1 MHNANVYLVLY
12 CCIFSFILYTTI
24 KEYRRYCMAKKRP
37 AILESKRFSFIIAAV
52 ILLISIY
59 LLLETRIFDNS
70 ELKTL
75 DLHFQIKELNEKKY
89 TAEGVTKADVN
100 PNISSDIIILSID
113 QKSLNEFG
121 QWPFSR
127 SIHANLINAFARIK
141 DQTERE
147 NALLIDIFF
156 NEPGKNPEADAALF
170 KAIEESQRVFIETI
184 LTDGEE
190 ITIDSPRFQRQQ
202 EFYTKHGT
210 ITNIQGNWQKI
221 ADFVS
226 LDPPL
231 PEIARASA
239 GYGHA
244 SFLPDFDK
252 VFRQQPMILRSRVLL
267 KTIQFED
274 ITPGYTVDTSKFEYL
289 AWIDTNGRI
298 HPIQTPITSKV
309 LNQLKHDLA
318 LYAPKKLNEAG
329 DGYYIIR
336 HYRDYFVPAITLS
349 LALNYFHKSFN
360 DIKVVVGKYIEI
372 PNPMILDPETNELIP
387 YFVQRTFDEYNSET
401 GELVKP
407 GKREVVN
414 TIRIPINDSG
424 QMLINYMGPRSNAEG
439 GYQTFTLRSYA
450 SYAKRDPGDNAEK
463 WLRTLAV
470 KNKILLTGAFSHGIA
485 EDEKQTPYG
494 LMYGIEI
501 HANALNTIL
510 TNNYIKQLPKQ
521 VTLLIL
527 LVSVLLISL
536 ITSRTST
543 VWSFLTVLGFLIIY
557 FFTVDIIFEKS
568 GLLLPYPT
576 IAFPVF
582 ITFLSIVVYRAFTD
596 EKDKKAIRETF
607 GKYLSPKVVDQLV
620 QNPPELGGVD
630 KELTVFFSDIRGFT
644 TLSENMTPQELVN
657 HLNIYL
663 TAMTDIILEYGGT
676 IDKYMGDAIM
686 AFWGA
691 PLPQPNHAELA
702 CKCALKQ
709 LQVLSELNAQWP
721 ESKRIN
727 IGIGLNSDIMT
738 VGNMGSKLRMNYTL
752 MGDPVNLGS
761 RLESTNKEYGTK
773 IIISE
778 FTYAHI
784 KDKFIVRELDNIR
797 VKGKN
802 KPVLIYELVDCLEDI
817 TPPVETKAKNR

>member
-1 MHNANVYLVLY
+1 
-12 CCIFSFILYTTI
+12 
-24 KEYRRYCMAKKRP
+24 MAKKRP
-37 AILESKRFSFIIAAV
+37 AIFDSKRFSFIIAGI
-52 ILLISIY
+52 ILLLSIFI
-59 LLLETRIFDNS
+59 LFSTRIFDNS

-75 DLHFQIKELNEKKY
+75 DLHFQIKELNEKNLS
-89 TAEGVTKADVN
+89 AEGVTKADIN

-113 QKSLNEFG
+113 QKSLGEFG
-121 QWPFSR
+121 QWPFPR
-127 SIHANLINAFARIK
+127 TVHANLINAFSRIK
-141 DQTERE
+141 DQSERE
-147 NALLIDIFF
+147 SALLLDIFF
-156 NEPGKNPEADAALF
+156 NEPGKNPEADKALF
-170 KAIEESQRVFIETI
+170 KAIEESQKVFIETI
-184 LTDGEE
+184 LSDGEE
-190 ITIDSPRFQRQQ
+190 ITIDSPRFERQL
-202 EFYTKHGT
+202 EFYKKHGT
-210 ITNIQGNWQKI
+210 ITKI
-221 ADFVS
+221 KGDWHKIVDFIS

-231 PEIARASA
+231 PEVAKASA

-252 VFRQQPMILRSRVLL
+252 VFRQQPLILRSRVLL
-267 KTIQFED
+267 KTISFDD
-274 ITPGYTVDTSKFEYL
+274 ITPGYTVDDSKFEYL
-289 AWIDTNGRI
+289 AWIDTKGRI
-298 HPIQTPITSKV
+298 HQIQTPITSKT
-309 LNQLKHDLA
+309 LSQLKHDLSI
-318 LYAPKKLNEAG
+318 YAPKKVDESGA
-329 DGYYIIR
+329 GYYIIR

-360 DIKVVVGKYIEI
+360 DVTVVVGKYIEI
-372 PNPMILDPETNELIP
+372 PNPMILDPETDELIP
-387 YFVQRTFDEYNSET
+387 YYVQRSFDVYDPQT
-401 GELVKP
+401 GELKSP
-407 GKREVVN
+407 GKREIIP
-414 TIRIPINDSG
+414 TIRIPINEAG

-439 GYQTFTLRSYA
+439 GYQTFTLRSYS
-450 SYAKRDPGDNAEK
+450 SYAKRDPGEDTTK

-510 TNNYIKQLPKQ
+510 TNNYITVLSKNL
-521 VTLLIL
+521 TLLL
-527 LVSVLLISL
+527 LIVFVLLITL

-543 VWSFLTVLGFLIIY
+543 IWSFLVILGFLIIY
-557 FFTVDIIFEKS
+557 FFATDIIFEKQ
-568 GLLLPYPT
+568 GILLPYPT
-576 IAFPVF
+576 VAFPVLLTF
-582 ITFLSIVVYRAFTD
+582 ISIVVYRAFTE

-663 TAMTDIILEYGGT
+663 TAMTDIVLDYGGT
-676 IDKYMGDAIM
+676 VDKYMGDAIM

-702 CKCALKQ
+702 CKCALRQ

-721 ESKRIN
+721 ENKRIN
-727 IGIGLNSDIMT
+727 IGIGINSDIMT

-761 RLESTNKEYGTK
+761 RLESTNKEYGTR

-802 KPVLIYELVDCLEDI
+802 KPVLIYELIDCIEDI
-817 TPPVETKAKNR
+817 TTQHEVKARK

>member
-1 MHNANVYLVLY
+1 
-12 CCIFSFILYTTI
+12 
-24 KEYRRYCMAKKRP
+24 MAKKRP
-37 AILESKRFSFIIAAV
+37 VIFESKRFSFILAGIV
-52 ILLISIY
+52 LLISVYI
-59 LLLETRIFDNS
+59 LFSTRIFDNF

-75 DLHFQIKELNEKKY
+75 DLHFQIKELNEKSLS
-89 TAEGVTKADVN
+89 AEGVTKADIN
-100 PNISSDIIILSID
+100 PHISSDIIILAID
-113 QKSLNEFG
+113 QKSLADFG
-121 QWPFSR
+121 QWPFPR
-127 SIHANLINAFARIK
+127 TIHANLINAFSRIK
-141 DQTERE
+141 DQSERE
-147 NALLIDIFF
+147 SALLLDIFF
-156 NEPGKNPEADAALF
+156 NEPGKNPEADKALF
-170 KAIEESQRVFIETI
+170 KAIEDSQRVFIETI
-184 LTDGEE
+184 LSDGEE
-190 ITIDSPRFQRQQ
+190 ITVDSPRFERQL
-202 EFYTKHGT
+202 EFYKKHGT
-210 ITNIQGNWQKI
+210 ITNIKGDWQKI
-221 ADFVS
+221 IDFIS

-231 PEIARASA
+231 PEVAKASS

-244 SFLPDFDK
+244 SFIPDFDK
-252 VFRQQPMILRSRVLL
+252 VFRKQPLILRSRVLL
-267 KTIQFED
+267 KTINFDD
-274 ITPGYTVDTSKFEYL
+274 ITPGYTVDDSKFEYL
-289 AWIDTNGRI
+289 AWIDVKGRI

-309 LNQLKHDLA
+309 LKELKHDLSV
-318 LYAPKKLNEAG
+318 YAPKKFDESGA
-329 DGYYIIR
+329 GYYVIR

-360 DIKVVVGKYIEI
+360 DVAVVVGKYIEI
-372 PNPMILDPETNELIP
+372 PNPMILDPDTDELVP
-387 YFVQRTFDEYNSET
+387 FYVQKTFDEYDPQT
-401 GELVKP
+401 GELKTP
-407 GKREVVN
+407 GKKEVIP
-414 TIRIPINDSG
+414 TIRIPINEAG
-424 QMLINYMGPRSNAEG
+424 QMLINYMGPRSNAED

-450 SYAKRDPGDNAEK
+450 SYAKRDPGEDTAK

-510 TNNYIKQLPKQ
+510 TNSYVTTFPKNL
-521 VTLLIL
+521 TLIL
-527 LVSVLLISL
+527 LIICVLLITL

-543 VWSFLTVLGFLIIY
+543 IWSFLTTLVFLIIY
-557 FFTVDIIFEKS
+557 FFASDLIFEKK
-568 GLLLPYPT
+568 GILMPYPT

-582 ITFLSIVVYRAFTD
+582 MTFISIVVYRAFTE

-663 TAMTDIILEYGGT
+663 TAMTDTILDYGGT
-676 IDKYMGDAIM
+676 VDKYMGDAIM

-709 LQVLSELNAQWP
+709 MQVLAELNAQWP
-721 ESKRIN
+721 ENKRIN

-778 FTYAHI
+778 FTYAYI

-802 KPVLIYELVDCLEDI
+802 KPVVIYELIDCIEDI
-817 TPPVETKAKNR
+817 TAPPELKTRQ